1 MKSISGEE
9 DKKDL
14 LFTMGRQNKRS
25 RDREDK
31 NADMENEEE
40 D

>member
-9 DKKDL
+9 AKKDL

-25 RDREDK
+25 RDREEE
-31 NADMENEEE
+31 NAEMENEE
-40 D
+40 DD